1 MRPAGNGTSD
11 IWIGKAMTW
20 FAPLPMTLNSEKGK
34 SGGRSTGCGVNFSRT
49 MSRTS
54 PETCDTSAL
63 VRPVP
68 AAAMNWIL
76 LSFDDGRTDNFRP
89 DALER
94 TESSNAAR
102 TSPCSGWS
110 GAAMS
115 PAPES
120 GS

>member
-1 MRPAGNGTSD
+1 MRPAGKGASD
-11 IWIGKAMTW
+11 TW
-20 FAPLPMTLNSEKGK
+20 SGSATTWLAPLPMTLNSEKGN

-54 PETCDTSAL
+54 PEIRDTSAP

-68 AAAMNWIL
+68 AAAVNWIL
-76 LSFDDGRTDNFRP
+76 LSFEEGRTDNFRP
-89 DALER
+89 DALAR
-94 TESSNAAR
+94 TESSKAAR

-110 GAAMS
+110 AAAIC